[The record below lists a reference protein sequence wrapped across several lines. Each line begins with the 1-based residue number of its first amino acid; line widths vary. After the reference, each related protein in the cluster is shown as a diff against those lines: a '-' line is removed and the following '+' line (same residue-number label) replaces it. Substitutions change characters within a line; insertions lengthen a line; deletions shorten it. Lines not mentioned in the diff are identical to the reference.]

1 MKNVMEKLKI
11 LSDSAK
17 FDVSCSTSGVARRNN
32 GKIGNAADFGIC
44 HTWSADG
51 RCISLLKVLFTNKC
65 VYDCEYCINR
75 RSSDVERASFE
86 PEELAKL
93 TIEFYRRNYIEGLFL
108 SSAVDVSPDHTAE
121 KIWKCLRMLRKEYG
135 FAGYIH
141 AKMIPGTSPE
151 LIHAI
156 GLEADRVSVN
166 IEMPSSESL
175 SLLAPQKK
183 PKEIFSHMR
192 QITNTLIERKS
203 LKGPGTMFKGQNVND
218 PANYLDPA
226 GSSIPEGP
234 KVSEDPEKYEHQI
247 VATPEQGKAASGNQL
262 AKRKKR
268 RKEVFAPAGQT
279 TQMIVGAAGDTD
291 YKIMKTSEALYRSF
305 KMKRVYFSA
314 YVPVVQSS
322 KLPDPFTAPPLRRE
336 HRLYQ
341 ADWLL
346 RFYGFGTEELFDDK
360 HPDLDLEVDPKI
372 AWALR
377 NMHMFPVEINK
388 ASMDM
393 LLRVPGIGTVSAM
406 RILRQRRLA
415 SISFD
420 DLKKMGVVTKRARFF
435 ITCRGRYYGEKT
447 FTSEFVRGKL
457 TEADQGTQMSMFDT
471 AKLPLIGAEEKKT
484 GPVISGAAIGTA
496 GGRRLINAGLSV

>member
-1 MKNVMEKLKI
+1 MNEMKEVMEKLKI
-11 LSDSAK
+11 LADSAK
-17 FDVSCSTSGVARRNN
+17 FDVSCSSSGVSRRNN
-32 GKIGNAADFGIC
+32 GKIGSAADFGIC

-51 RCISLLKVLFTNKC
+51 RCVSLLKVLFTNKC
-65 VYDCEYCINR
+65 VYDCEYCVNR
-75 RSSDVERASFE
+75 RSADVERAAFT

-108 SSAVDVSPDHTAE
+108 SSAVDISPDHTAE
-121 KIWKCLRMLRKEYG
+121 KIWHCLHMLRKDYG

-141 AKMIPGTSPE
+141 AKLIPGTSEE

-192 QITNTLIERKS
+192 QITNTLIERKG
-203 LKGPGTMFKGQNVND
+203 LKGPGTMFKGQDIND
-218 PANYLDPA
+218 PSNYLDPA
-226 GSSIPEGP
+226 GSRIPQGGR
-234 KVSEDPEKYEHQI
+234 VAEDPEKYEYQ
-247 VATPEQGKAASGNQL
+247 VARTDEVNKPVPRK
-262 AKRKKR
+262 KRKK
-268 RKEVFAPAGQT
+268 EAFAPAGQT
-279 TQMIVGAAGDTD
+279 TQMIVGAAGDSD
-291 YKIMKTSEALYRSF
+291 YKIVKTSEALYRSF

-314 YVPVVQSS
+314 YVPAVTSP
-322 KLPDPFTAPPLRRE
+322 KLPDPFTAPPLKRE

-346 RFYGFGTEELFDDK
+346 RFYGFGAEELFDDK

-372 AWALR
+372 SWALR
-377 NMHMFPVEINK
+377 NMHMFPVEINR
-388 ASMDM
+388 APLEM

-415 SISFD
+415 SVSFD

-435 ITCRGRYYGEKT
+435 ITCRGKYHGERI
-447 FTSEFVRGKL
+447 FTAEFVRGII
-457 TEADQGTQMSMFDT
+457 TEAEQGVQMSLFDKSKAPQIT
-471 AKLPLIGAEEKKT
+471 GTGAAGRNAGAAALKGKGEAHAGLPL
-484 GPVISGAAIGTA
+484 
-496 GGRRLINAGLSV
+496 